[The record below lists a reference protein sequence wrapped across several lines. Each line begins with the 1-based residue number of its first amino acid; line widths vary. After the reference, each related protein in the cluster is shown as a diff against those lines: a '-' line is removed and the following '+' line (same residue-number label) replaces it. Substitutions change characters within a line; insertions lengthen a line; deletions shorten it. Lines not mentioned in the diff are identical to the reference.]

1 MIVFTEMKVGC
12 PWWAIPSAMAAS
24 SASRSFPS
32 STVSVCHPKAS
43 YRAARSSVKARLVS
57 PSIVTWLSSYRK
69 TRLSSARWPASDD
82 ASPETP
88 SIRSPS
94 ETSANTRNPA
104 GFAEARGEV
113 LGGDRHPDRVPRA
126 LAERAGRH
134 LDTGRVAVLGM
145 AGREAPPLAEALE
158 LVERQVI
165 ARQVEQRVEQ
175 HAAVPRREDESVT
188 AGPGRVGRVVAQVA
202 RPEHVRHR
210 GGAHG
215 EARMARFCLLDRVH
229 RQGAEGVD
237 CQLVDVVVRP

>member
-1 MIVFTEMKVGC
+1 MKVGC

-24 SASRSFPS
+24 RASRSFPS
-32 STVSVCHPKAS
+32 STVSVCHPKAVVPG
-43 YRAARSSVKARLVS
+43 RPVLGEGQAGVAVDRHVVVVVEEDEVVEREVARERRRLARDALHQITVRDEREH
-57 PSIVTWLSSYRK
+57 PEPG
-69 TRLSSARWPASDD
+69 RL
-82 ASPETP
+82 
-88 SIRSPS
+88 
-94 ETSANTRNPA
+94 
-104 GFAEARGEV
+104 AEAGGEV

-126 LAERAGRH
+126 LAERAGGR

-158 LVERQVI
+158 LVERQVV

-175 HAAVPRREDESVT
+175 HAAVPRREDEPVA

-210 GGAHG
+210 GGAHR
-215 EARMARFCLLDRVH
+215 EARMARFGLLDRVH